1 MFSDLSSHTHDH
13 LRLEILVS
21 LSLREWGSFWLL
33 KNGSHVPY
41 NYLPHVH
48 LKKKKNLVKVR
59 YYIKTP
65 SSHIRH
71 NLTETDGETKISTFG
86 KV

>member
-1 MFSDLSSHTHDH
+1 M
-13 LRLEILVS
+13 
-21 LSLREWGSFWLL
+21 
-33 KNGSHVPY
+33 PY

-48 LKKKKNLVKVR
+48 LKKKKKLVQVR